1 MMKLSMEQLNS
12 ISQTENEDFV
22 DSVIKEL
29 ESTEPS
35 IVKDKLT
42 LKERL
47 VKALGYAKSVNIKR
61 SGLLRSFL
69 YLEASQPGFADN
81 PVIRSALE
89 ESHDPEQRYKD
100 IIHSAVNLARRG

>member
-1 MMKLSMEQLNS
+1 MMKLSMKQLET
-12 ISQTENEDFV
+12 ISQTEDEELV

-35 IVKDKLT
+35 IVKDKQT

-47 VKALGYAKSVNIKR
+47 VEALHYAKSVNIKQR
-61 SGLLRSFL
+61 GLLRSFL
-69 YLEASQPGFADN
+69 YLEASQPGFSGN
-81 PVIRSALE
+81 PVIRAVLE